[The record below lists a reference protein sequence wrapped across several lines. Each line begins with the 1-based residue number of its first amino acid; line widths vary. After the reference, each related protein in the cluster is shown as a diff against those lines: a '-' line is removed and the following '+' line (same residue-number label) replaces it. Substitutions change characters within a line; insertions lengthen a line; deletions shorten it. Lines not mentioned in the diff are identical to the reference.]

1 MRSANEALI
10 MAKKLFVGGLAW
22 ATTTDGLRRAFE
34 SFGNVT
40 DAKVI
45 LDRETK
51 RSRGFGFVTFDDDN
65 AADQAIAAMNGTEL
79 DGRKIQVN
87 VAQAKQAN

>member
-1 MRSANEALI
+1 

-87 VAQAKQAN
+87 VAQAKHAN

>member
-87 VAQAKQAN
+87 VAQAKHAN

>member
-87 VAQAKQAN
+87 VAQAKQVN

>member
-1 MRSANEALI
+1 